1 MRKSNRF
8 LRLLVAAVLVLV
20 GVSALAAVSIQ
31 WQGMKSLMPT
41 PVFWGSEASVNGK
54 IYIFGGT
61 YRDSKGNQVMTGA
74 VQIYDTAT
82 DTWSTGASMPTV
94 RYLSTAVEVGGKIY
108 VMGGRT
114 TGVANAGP
122 VDANEVYDPATN
134 GWTAKAKMPAP
145 IRGHAAA
152 AYNGKIYV
160 FGGNTTAYQSAVN
173 IYDPASDT
181 WSTGAAMPQ
190 ALAYGAAVTVGSKIY
205 WIGGDFRTVSV
216 PADVFGAALV
226 YDPVANSWSSN
237 SIPMYQPVDFAHAAA
252 DPASGRIYMFGGEY
266 LDTSITP
273 TPFQVPTEICQALD
287 TASGAFRQINTM
299 PNPLARSEAFVAES
313 GGSIYILGGNRSSYF
328 ADEQLGTVEVYDP
341 ATDTY
346 YQPNAVVPN
355 YGWFGGV
362 AGEIGGKIVAAHG
375 ASQAADGK
383 VDLYDIASNTWSTS
397 QSADPTPQY
406 YSVGGVYNGQ
416 LVVSGG
422 VTGSQAPTGATALY
436 DPATDTWTA
445 LAPDPTARFLAA
457 GCVLDGKLY
466 VFGGDTNWSSSKLVA
481 TLDVLDLASNTWS
494 TKKSLPK
501 PMRGMV
507 ALPFG
512 GKIYLFGGA
521 IGDISKST
529 GFNTQTLVYDPAA
542 DSYDTSLAAM
552 PMPSVYAAGAAYGNY
567 LFVGGGYYWQAW
579 ANQSAVGIV
588 KDIQVYDASANT
600 WTTVEGLFNR
610 LNHNMV
616 ASDGTLY
623 VFNGLDPDYPADRL
637 NIGTISGVSA
647 PLSATASADKASGT
661 APLTV
666 AFTGSASGGTAPYT
680 YDWDF
685 GDGSAHGTTASVSH
699 TFQTGGTYSVL
710 FTVTDSA
717 SATASKT
724 LTITVSAPVTNPPV
738 VTSMRKAGSPFR
750 FIVMG
755 SNFQSGIQV
764 FIGNDATPWPT
775 VTQKGTTKLVIKG
788 GASLKAKVPKGTPTL
803 FTFKNTDGGSA
814 TTTFSW

>member
-1 MRKSNRF
+1 MKRPNGI
-8 LRLLVAAVLVLV
+8 LRLLVAATLVLV

-61 YRDSKGNQVMTGA
+61 DRDSHGTQVMTGA

-122 VDANEVYDPATN
+122 VDANEMYDPATDT
-134 GWTAKAKMPAP
+134 WTTKTKMPAP

-160 FGGNTTAYQSAVN
+160 FGGNTTAYQTAVS
-173 IYDPASDT
+173 IYDPSSDS

-205 WIGGDFRTVSV
+205 WIGGDFRTVNV

-226 YDPVANSWSSN
+226 YDPVANSWASS
-237 SIPMYQPVDFAHAAA
+237 SIPMYQAVDFAHVVA
-252 DPASGRIYMFGGEY
+252 DANSGRIYLFGGEY
-266 LDTSITP
+266 YDTTIG
-273 TPFQVPTEICQALD
+273 FQVPSAVCQALD
-287 TASGAFRQINTM
+287 TASGAFRQVNTM
-299 PNPLARSEAFVAES
+299 PNPLARSETFVAES
-313 GGSIYILGGNRSSYF
+313 GGLIYILGGNRSSYF
-328 ADEQLGTVEVYDP
+328 ADELMGLVEVYDP
-341 ATDTY
+341 TADTY
-346 YQPNAVVPN
+346 YQPNAVVPG

-375 ASQAADGK
+375 ASQAIDGK

-406 YSVGGVYNGQ
+406 YCVGGVYNGQ

-422 VTGSQAPTGATALY
+422 VTGSQTPTGATALY

-507 ALPFG
+507 ALPFS

-529 GFNTQTLVYDPAA
+529 GFNRQTLVYDPAA
-542 DSYDTSLAAM
+542 DSYDTSKAAM
-552 PMPSVYAAGAAYGNY
+552 PMASVYAAGAAYGNY
-567 LFVGGGYYWQAW
+567 LFVGGGYYWQTW
-579 ANQSAVGIV
+579 GSQSAVGIV

-616 ASDGTLY
+616 ATDGTLY
-623 VFNGLDPDYPADRL
+623 VFDGLDPDYPADRL

-647 PLSATASADKASGT
+647 PLSATASADKTSGT
-661 APLTV
+661 APLAV
-666 AFTGSASGGTAPYT
+666 AFTGSASGGTTPYT

-685 GDGSAHGTTASVSH
+685 DDGSAHGTTASASH
-699 TFQTGGTYSVL
+699 TFATGGTYAVL
-710 FTVTDSA
+710 FTVSDSA
-717 SATASKT
+717 GATASKT
-724 LTITVSAPVTNPPV
+724 ISITVTAPVVNPPV
-738 VTSMRKAGSPFR
+738 ITSMKKAGSPFR
-750 FIVMG
+750 FIVIG

-764 FIGNDATPWPT
+764 FIGGDAAPWAS
-775 VTQKGTTKLVIKG
+775 VAYKSTTKLVIKG
-788 GASLKAKVPKGTPTL
+788 GKTLKTKVPKGTPTV

-814 TTTFSW
+814 TYTFSW